1 MPRSAMSSRQ
11 VPEVLRVPTFKAV
24 APRAIEIDVSKLDEA
39 ELRTLK
45 KKDPFLYHSIPAVHK
60 ATLSLNDVDCA
71 NIKSQPEDAPK
82 ACSAK
87 VLRKTRLSTE
97 SHMSVLLE
105 DLIYNDELFRAEFQ
119 EHEEDTEDLESV
131 LNGLLRGRGPSSAND
146 RGQPERQ

>member
-1 MPRSAMSSRQ
+1 MSSHQ

-39 ELRTLK
+39 ELRTLQK
-45 KKDPFLYHSIPAVHK
+45 NDPFLYHSIPAVHK
-60 ATLSLNDVDCA
+60 ATLSLDDIEYA

-82 ACSAK
+82 ASCSAK

-105 DLIYNDELFRAEFQ
+105 DLIYNDELLRAEFQ